1 MHQSK
6 QRIVIIGGVAAGMK
20 TACRLRRL
28 DPVAKITVIDRSHN
42 ISYGACP
49 LPYYIEGLYDD
60 ISKVRKTPTGVL
72 RDENFFAKVKGFEAL
87 TRTEAL
93 EIKRTEK
100 KVRIRH
106 LDSGEESELEY
117 DKLVMATGNEPIIP
131 PLPGVDLPGVLP
143 LKTMEQAQEIDHL
156 AETGENAVVIGAGL
170 IGLEVAEALTERGLN
185 VTIIEMKDQVM
196 APALDFSMA
205 AMVHHELERHK
216 VSLRLSEPL
225 QRIEGEKHVIRVVTG
240 KGTYP
245 ADLVLIAVGVRPSVQ
260 LAEDAGLALGETG
273 AIRVNAYMQSSDPDI
288 YAAGDCA
295 ECTDYLTRQKVY
307 VPLGSTANKHG
318 RVVANNIAGQEE
330 QFPGILGSMAVKV
343 FSLNVARTGMSSRDA
358 QLIGLKPE
366 SIVVSATDF
375 AHLYPGSKPIVI
387 KLIAE
392 RSSRKVLGAQVAGPG
407 VVDKRVDVIATAIT
421 LGATVDQ
428 LAQLD
433 LCYAPP
439 FSNAM
444 DALHQTANAMR
455 NKLDGLAESLSAT
468 AVKEMLDNHEDFI
481 FLDVR
486 SPAEQEEVRIKGSIL
501 IPLGALRQ
509 KLTELPVDALI
520 VPFCK
525 MSLRGYEAQLILQHA
540 GFRNVRYMEG
550 GILGWPYELE
560 K

>member
-1 MHQSK
+1 MNRIR
-6 QRIVIIGGVAAGMK
+6 QRILIIGGVAAGMK

-28 DPVAKITVIDRSHN
+28 DPDADIKVLDRTRN

-60 ISKVRKTPTGVL
+60 IYEVRKTPTGML
-72 RDENFFAKVKGFEAL
+72 RDESFFARVKGFETL

-93 EIKRTEK
+93 QINRGEK
-100 KVRIRH
+100 TILVRH
-106 LDSGEESELEY
+106 LDSGEETELGY
-117 DKLVMATGNEPIIP
+117 DKLVMATGNEPIMP
-131 PLPGVDLPGVLP
+131 PLPGINLAGVLP
-143 LKTMEQAQEIDHL
+143 LKTMEQAQEIDRL
-156 AETGENAVVIGAGL
+156 AHEGKNAVIIGAGL
-170 IGLEVAEALTERGLN
+170 IGLEMAEALRARDLN
-185 VTIIEMKDQVM
+185 VTLIEMKDQVL
-196 APALDFSMA
+196 ATALDFNMA
-205 AMVHHELERHK
+205 AMVHHELERNG
-216 VSLRLSEPL
+216 VNLRLAEAVE
-225 QRIEGEKHVIRVVTG
+225 RIEGGNHVTAVVTS

-245 ADLVLIAVGVRPSVQ
+245 ADLVLVAVGVRPAVQ
-260 LAEDAGLALGETG
+260 LAKDAGIELGTTG
-273 AIRVNAYMQSSDPDI
+273 AIAVNAYLQSSDPDI

-295 ECTDYLTRQKVY
+295 ECTDFLSHKKVY

-318 RVVANNIAGQEE
+318 RVVANNIAGRYE

-343 FSLNVARTGMSSRDA
+343 FDLNVARTGMSSVDA
-358 QLIGLKPE
+358 RLTGLDPE
-366 SIVVSATDF
+366 SMVVSGFDF
-375 AHLYPGSKPIVI
+375 AHLYPGNKPIVL

-407 VVDKRVDVIATAIT
+407 VVDKRADVIATAIT
-421 LGATVDQ
+421 LGCTIDQ

-444 DALHQTANAMR
+444 DVLHQAANAMR
-455 NKLDGLAESLSAT
+455 NKLDGIAESLSAV
-468 AVKEMLDNHEDFI
+468 AVKQLLDNNEKFI

-486 SPAEQEEVRIKGSIL
+486 SPAEHAKQKIKGATL
-501 IPLGALRQ
+501 MPLGALRQ

-525 MSLRGYEAQLILQHA
+525 MSLRGYEAQLILQQA

-550 GILGWPYELE
+550 GILGWPYALE
-560 K
+560 G

>member
-1 MHQSK
+1 MERSK
-6 QRIVIIGGVAAGMK
+6 QHIVIIGGVAAGMK

-28 DPVAKITVIDRSHN
+28 DPVAQITVIDRSHN

-60 ISKVRKTPTGVL
+60 ITEVRKTPTGVL
-72 RDENFFAKVKGFEAL
+72 RDENFFAKVKGFETL

-93 EIKRTEK
+93 EINRDT
-100 KVRIRH
+100 KVVRLRN
-106 LDSGEESELEY
+106 LDSGDETELTF
-117 DKLVMATGNEPIIP
+117 DKLVMATGNEPTMP
-131 PLPGVDLPGVLP
+131 PLPGIDLPGVLP
-143 LKTMEQAQEIDHL
+143 LKTMEQALEIDRL
-156 AETGENAVVIGAGL
+156 AENGKNAVIIGAGL

-185 VTIIEMKDQVM
+185 VTVIEMKDQVM
-196 APALDFSMA
+196 ATALDFSIA

-216 VSLRLSEPL
+216 VNLRLAEPL
-225 QRIEGEKHVIRVVTG
+225 ERIEGEGHVSRVVTS
-240 KGTYP
+240 KGSYP
-245 ADLVLIAVGVRPSVQ
+245 ADIVLMAVGVRPAVD
-260 LAEDAGLALGETG
+260 LAENAGIKLGKTG
-273 AIRVNAYMQSSDPDI
+273 AIEVNAYMQSSDPDI

-295 ECTDYLTRQKVY
+295 ECTDYLTNQKVY

-318 RVVANNIAGQEE
+318 RVVANNIAGHEE
-330 QFPGILGSMAVKV
+330 QFPGILGSLAVKV
-343 FSLNVARTGMSSRDA
+343 FNLNVARTGMSSRDA

-366 SIVVSATDF
+366 SIVVSAPDF
-375 AHLYPGSKPIVI
+375 AHLYPGNNPIVI

-455 NKLDGLAESLSAT
+455 NKLDGLAESVSAV
-468 AVKEMLDNHEDFI
+468 AVKEMLDNDEDFI

-486 SPAEQEEVRIKGSIL
+486 SPAEQEEVRIKGSTL
-501 IPLGALRQ
+501 LPLGALRQ
-509 KLTELPVDALI
+509 KLTDLPVDTLI

-525 MSLRGYEAQLILQHA
+525 MSLRGYEAQLILQQA
-540 GFRNVRYMEG
+540 GFRNVCYMEG

>member
-1 MHQSK
+1 MQESK
-6 QRIVIIGGVAAGMK
+6 QRFLIIGGVAAGMK

-28 DPVAKITVIDRSHN
+28 DPDAQITVIDKSKN

-60 ISKVRKTPTGVL
+60 ISEVRKTPTGVL
-72 RDENFFAKVKGFEAL
+72 RDENFFAKVKGFETL

-93 EIKRTEK
+93 QIDREHKRVQVRNLDTEEI
-100 KVRIRH
+100 
-106 LDSGEESELEY
+106 SELEY
-117 DKLVMATGNEPIIP
+117 DKLVMATGNEPIMP
-131 PLPGVDLPGVLP
+131 PLPGMDLPGVLP
-143 LKTMEQAQEIDHL
+143 LKTMEQAREIDRL
-156 AETGENAVVIGAGL
+156 ANKGQNAVIIGAGL
-170 IGLEVAEALTERGLN
+170 IGLEVAEALTERGLK

-196 APALDFSMA
+196 ATALDFSIA

-216 VSLRLSEPL
+216 VNLRLSERL
-225 QRIEGEKHVIRVVTG
+225 ERIEGNSTVEQVVTDQ
-240 KGTYP
+240 GTYP
-245 ADLVLIAVGVRPSVQ
+245 ADLVLVAVGVRPAVK
-260 LAEDAGLALGETG
+260 LAREAGLKLGETG
-273 AIRVNAYMQSSDPDI
+273 AIEVNAYMQSSDPDI

-295 ECTDYLTRQKVY
+295 ECTDYLTNKKVY

-318 RVVANNIAGQEE
+318 RVVANNIAGHEE
-330 QFPGILGSMAVKV
+330 QFPGILGSLAVKV
-343 FSLNVARTGMSSRDA
+343 FDLNIARTGMSSRDA

-366 SIVVSATDF
+366 SIVVSAPDF
-375 AHLYPGSKPIVI
+375 AHLYPGSNPIVI

-392 RSSRKVLGAQVAGPG
+392 RTSRKVLGAQVAGPG
-407 VVDKRVDVIATAIT
+407 VVDKRADVIATAVS

-455 NKLDGLAESLSAT
+455 NKLDGLAESMSAI
-468 AVKEMLDNHEDFI
+468 AVKEMLDNNEEFI

-486 SPAEQEEVRIKGSIL
+486 SPAEQEEVRIKGATL
-501 IPLGALRQ
+501 MPLGALRQ
-509 KLTELPVDALI
+509 KLTELPVDTLI

>member
-1 MHQSK
+1 MQQSK

-28 DPVAKITVIDRSHN
+28 DPVAQITVIDRSHN

-60 ISKVRKTPTGVL
+60 ITKVRKTPTGVL

-87 TRTEAL
+87 IRTEAL

-100 KVRIRH
+100 KVRIRN
-106 LDSGEESELEY
+106 LDSGETSEIGY
-117 DKLVMATGNEPIIP
+117 DKLVMATGNEPTIP
-131 PLPGVDLPGVLP
+131 PLPGMNLPGVLP
-143 LKTMEQAQEIDHL
+143 LKTMEQAQEIDRL

-196 APALDFSMA
+196 ATALDFSIA
-205 AMVHHELERHK
+205 AMVHHELKRHK
-216 VSLRLSEPL
+216 VNLRLSEPL
-225 QRIEGEKHVIRVVTG
+225 QRIEGEKHVTRVVTS

-245 ADLVLIAVGVRPSVQ
+245 ADLVLVAVGVRPAVQ
-260 LAEDAGLALGETG
+260 LAEDAGLALGKTG
-273 AIRVNAYMQSSDPDI
+273 AIEVNAYMQSSDPDI
-288 YAAGDCA
+288 FAAGDCA
-295 ECTDYLTRQKVY
+295 ECTDYLTNQKVY

-318 RVVANNIAGQEE
+318 RVVANNIAGREE
-330 QFPGILGSMAVKV
+330 QFPGILGSLAVKV
-343 FSLNVARTGMSSRDA
+343 FNLNVARTGMSSRDA
-358 QLIGLKPE
+358 QLTGLKPE

-375 AHLYPGSKPIVI
+375 AHLYPGSNPIVI

-444 DALHQTANAMR
+444 DALHQSANAMR
-455 NKLDGLAESLSAT
+455 NKLDGLAESLSAI

-486 SPAEQEEVRIKGSIL
+486 SPAEQEEVRIKGSTL
-501 IPLGALRQ
+501 IPLGALRR
-509 KLTELPVDALI
+509 KLTELPLDALI

-525 MSLRGYEAQLILQHA
+525 MGLRGYEAQLILQYA

>member
-1 MHQSK
+1 MQESK
-6 QRIVIIGGVAAGMK
+6 QRFLIIGGVAAGMK

-28 DPVAKITVIDRSHN
+28 DPDAQITVIDKSKN

-60 ISKVRKTPTGVL
+60 ISEVRKTPTGVL
-72 RDENFFAKVKGFEAL
+72 RDENFFAKVKGFETL

-93 EIKRTEK
+93 QIDREHKRVQVRNLDTEEI
-100 KVRIRH
+100 
-106 LDSGEESELEY
+106 SELEY
-117 DKLVMATGNEPIIP
+117 DKLVMATGNEPIMP
-131 PLPGVDLPGVLP
+131 PLPGMDLPGVLP
-143 LKTMEQAQEIDHL
+143 LKTMEQAREIDRL
-156 AETGENAVVIGAGL
+156 ANKGQNAVIIGAGL
-170 IGLEVAEALTERGLN
+170 IGLEVAEALTERGLK

-196 APALDFSMA
+196 ATALDFSIA

-216 VSLRLSEPL
+216 VNLRLSERL
-225 QRIEGEKHVIRVVTG
+225 ERIEGNSTVEQVVTDQ
-240 KGTYP
+240 GTYP
-245 ADLVLIAVGVRPSVQ
+245 ADLVLVAVGVRPAVK
-260 LAEDAGLALGETG
+260 LAREAGLKLGETG
-273 AIRVNAYMQSSDPDI
+273 AIEVNAYMQSSDPDI

-295 ECTDYLTRQKVY
+295 ECTDYLTNKKVY

-318 RVVANNIAGQEE
+318 RVVANNIAGHEE
-330 QFPGILGSMAVKV
+330 QFPGILGSLAVKV
-343 FSLNVARTGMSSRDA
+343 FDLNIARTGMSSRDA

-366 SIVVSATDF
+366 SIVVSAPDF
-375 AHLYPGSKPIVI
+375 AHLYPGSNPIVI

-392 RSSRKVLGAQVAGPG
+392 RTSRKILGAQVAGPG
-407 VVDKRVDVIATAIT
+407 VVDKRADVIATAVS

-455 NKLDGLAESLSAT
+455 NKLDGLAESMSAI
-468 AVKEMLDNHEDFI
+468 AVKEMLDNNEEFI

-486 SPAEQEEVRIKGSIL
+486 SPAEQEEVRIKGATL
-501 IPLGALRQ
+501 MPLGALRQ
-509 KLTELPVDALI
+509 KLTELPVDTLI

>member
-1 MHQSK
+1 MQQSK
-6 QRIVIIGGVAAGMK
+6 QRILIIGGVAAGMK

-28 DPVAKITVIDRSHN
+28 DPDAQITVIDKSKN

-60 ISKVRKTPTGVL
+60 ISEVRKTPTGVL
-72 RDENFFAKVKGFEAL
+72 RDEHFFAKVKGFETL

-93 EIKRTEK
+93 QIDRELKRVQVRNLDTEK
-100 KVRIRH
+100 I
-106 LDSGEESELEY
+106 SELEY
-117 DKLVMATGNEPIIP
+117 DKLVMATGNEPIMP
-131 PLPGVDLPGVLP
+131 PLPGMDLPGVLP
-143 LKTMEQAQEIDHL
+143 LKTMEQAREIDRL
-156 AETGENAVVIGAGL
+156 ADKGQNAVIIGAGL
-170 IGLEVAEALTERGLN
+170 IGLEVAEALTERGLK

-196 APALDFSMA
+196 ATALDFSIA
-205 AMVHHELERHK
+205 AMVHHELERHR
-216 VSLRLSEPL
+216 VNLRLSERL
-225 QRIEGEKHVIRVVTG
+225 KRIEGNSTVEQVVTDQ
-240 KGTYP
+240 GTYP
-245 ADLVLIAVGVRPSVQ
+245 ADLVLVAVGVRPAVK
-260 LAEDAGLALGETG
+260 LAREAGLKLGETG
-273 AIRVNAYMQSSDPDI
+273 AIEVNAYMQSSDPDI

-295 ECTDYLTRQKVY
+295 ECTDYLTNKKVY

-318 RVVANNIAGQEE
+318 RVVANNIAGHEE
-330 QFPGILGSMAVKV
+330 QFPGILGSLAVKV
-343 FSLNVARTGMSSRDA
+343 FDLNVARTGMSSRDA

-366 SIVVSATDF
+366 SIVVSAPDF
-375 AHLYPGSKPIVI
+375 AHLYPGSNPIVI

-392 RSSRKVLGAQVAGPG
+392 RTSRKILGAQVAGPG
-407 VVDKRVDVIATAIT
+407 VVDKRADVIATAVS

-455 NKLDGLAESLSAT
+455 NKLDGLAESMSAI
-468 AVKEMLDNHEDFI
+468 AVKEMLDNNEEFI

-486 SPAEQEEVRIKGSIL
+486 SPAEQEEVRIKGATL
-501 IPLGALRQ
+501 MPLGALRQ
-509 KLTELPVDALI
+509 KLTELPVDTLI